1 MLLEAVYMEMNDA
14 QFFSHFLISSYL
26 RTHLNSRECAEYIFL
41 PYLLS
46 SSVQSS
52 EGGMMVPNTQ
62 AGKLKTKTSRG

>member
-1 MLLEAVYMEMNDA
+1 MEMNDA

-26 RTHLNSRECAEYIFL
+26 RTPLNSRECAEHIFL
-41 PYLLS
+41 PYLVS

-52 EGGMMVPNTQ
+52 EVGMMVPNAQ